1 MNTIVRRTLAVFAV
15 TLSLVLAASPATAT
29 TINRNDIKQ
38 TCSTAGGSYSEG
50 SNYARCEYSNGD
62 SYTCNTDVNKCES
75 CTGGK
80 CTVSSAPYRG
90 NVIPTGPAMNAP
102 VSQPSPTKPPMNV
115 PATKPAPAKK
125 TP

>member
-1 MNTIVRRTLAVFAV
+1 MRSSVYKGLLVTVFAFSALFAGSV
-15 TLSLVLAASPATAT
+15 SAEENLKEVVKSGCAS
-29 TINRNDIKQ
+29 
-38 TCSTAGGSYSEG
+38 AGGSYSSG

-80 CTVSSAPYRG
+80 CTVSIKQPGTGGAPSG
-90 NVIPTGPAMNAP
+90 PKVLAPANSPTPGKGPAAP
-102 VSQPSPTKPPMNV
+102 ASKN
-115 PATKPAPAKK
+115 APAKK